1 MECIVKVILMSE
13 PSVQDLSVTMVIL
26 TQNGPLY
33 YVWNIVWIS
42 NKLYLNNN
50 LIITLIV
57 LD

>member
-13 PSVQDLSVTMVIL
+13 PSVRDLSVTMVIL
-26 TQNGPLY
+26 AQNGPLY
-33 YVWNIVWIS
+33 YVWNIVRIS

-50 LIITLIV
+50 LIITLII

>member
-13 PSVQDLSVTMVIL
+13 PSVWDLSVTMVML
-26 TQNGPLY
+26 AQNGPLY
-33 YVWNIVWIS
+33 YVWNIVRIS